1 MHSINLKF
9 LDRGNTR
16 QTYNGNASKSLDFS
30 HKTMYVF
37 EHIVSQTRPRDCS
50 EVLKHGNKLSGVYTI
65 WPMSNIT
72 QNKPLQVYCDMNVAG
87 EGWTVSNDN
96 IYALSNQGPCEIR
109 FDLEDTEGN
118 RRFAI
123 YKKFWIDDEASF
135 YTLHIGDYSGNAGNG
150 MRFYNGRPFVTEDK
164 DHHQMAQKLNGAW
177 WMFEWP
183 FCHLNGIYIPGVH
196 DHRIGTNNMTDAPPN
211 SKILDKVAAY
221 KVKIMPSSST
231 LSKIVRDH
239 AYCCGLICI
248 MTFLVLL
255 SGYYVTKE
263 TKTVCEE
270 RQKANIL
277 MQIAEDL
284 YSKAN
289 GLDPKEDKYFKK
301 QFKRY
306 KYTDP
311 TNSKFRVSG
320 FGFSHNGQT
329 DKTEDKGSKIS
340 FRDLEPVNIPSEVL
354 KQSKKSKSRNSGKSE
369 SAKPADYN
377 ALPWKGAYTDPGDG
391 PRDCSEILASGANT
405 SGVYTIMPK
414 SNTTNN
420 RPLRVYCDMDTDGGG
435 WTVSIMNTLHCL
447 KFYSVSYLVYDALYS

>member
-1 MHSINLKF
+1 
-9 LDRGNTR
+9 
-16 QTYNGNASKSLDFS
+16 
-30 HKTMYVF
+30 
-37 EHIVSQTRPRDCS
+37 
-50 EVLKHGNKLSGVYTI
+50 
-65 WPMSNIT
+65 
-72 QNKPLQVYCDMNVAG
+72 
-87 EGWTVSNDN
+87 
-96 IYALSNQGPCEIR
+96 
-109 FDLEDTEGN
+109 
-118 RRFAI
+118 
-123 YKKFWIDDEASF
+123 
-135 YTLHIGDYSGNAGNG
+135 
-150 MRFYNGRPFVTEDK
+150 
-164 DHHQMAQKLNGAW
+164 
-177 WMFEWP
+177 
-183 FCHLNGIYIPGVH
+183 
-196 DHRIGTNNMTDAPPN
+196 MTDAPPN

-270 RQKANIL
+270 RQKANIM

-284 YSKAN
+284 YAKAN
-289 GLDPKEDKYFKK
+289 GLDPTED
-301 QFKRY
+301 

-320 FGFSHNGQT
+320 FGFSHNDQT
-329 DKTEDKGSKIS
+329 DKTVDTGSKIS
-340 FRDLEPVNIPSEVL
+340 FRDLEPVNIPREVP

-377 ALPWKGAYTDPGDG
+377 ALPWQGAYTDPGDG

-435 WTVSIMNTLHCL
+435 WTVIQRRGYYRGLQSFNLPWLYYKEGFGHLEREFWLGNDHIHVLTNQKPCEIRFDLTNVKGNHRHATYAEFRIGDETSEYKLHIQGYSGNANDGMQYHHGR
-447 KFYSVSYLVYDALYS
+447 KFATPDRDQLMGANMLQGAWWIHSWAFCHLNGLYIPGIHDPKAIHWYLWLENEGLEHVEMKVRSKDPSKM